1 MFGAK
6 KKKAKAAE
14 KRKTVAA
21 RNDEVAEPKVR
32 PSLGSGKAAVQVQLS
47 DSDSDGELPEIVDD
61 FE

>member
-1 MFGAK
+1 MWQRAER
-6 KKKAKAAE
+6 KAE
-14 KRKTVAA
+14 VDAA
-21 RNDEVAEPKVR
+21 RKAEVAEPKVR